1 MVVTHTHSLSLA
13 RALSLSLADGGGG
26 QRCSRLSL
34 RCLLDNSSSETFG
47 NLDYG
52 RLYSAGARFVPLC
65 DGTIKAIVTTR
76 AKYQAWNRTTESFL
90 HVVAAAWCCPM
101 RRLGFDEDGE
111 RFTGLIIIISALGI
125 QFLRR
130 EMRRRKKR
138 KPLFKINKMSATLSP
153 EVNCWLNDTWQ
164 SAQDKSDEI
173 VQVSACHDWE
183 CVI

>member
-1 MVVTHTHSLSLA
+1 MHKKCMVVTHTHSLSLA

-65 DGTIKAIVTTR
+65 DGTIKTIVTTR

-90 HVVAAAWCCPM
+90 HCCSMVLPNEKI
-101 RRLGFDEDGE
+101 G
-111 RFTGLIIIISALGI
+111 
-125 QFLRR
+125 LRR
-130 EMRRRKKR
+130 RWRTLYRPHHHHLRFRNSIFAPRDEKEKK
-138 KPLFKINKMSATLSP
+138 KEAL
-153 EVNCWLNDTWQ
+153 V
-164 SAQDKSDEI
+164 QD
-173 VQVSACHDWE
+173 Q
-183 CVI
+183 